1 LQNTFLGKKEI
12 IRNQKKHSLI
22 LGKDLIRDLLMYIY
36 NVTINIQED
45 IHEKWLEWMKNEH
58 IPEMMATGKFTKALM
73 SRVMVEEEMGG
84 ITYSV
89 QYTAKNK
96 EMLQRYKEE
105 DAARLRAKTKP
116 FEGLF
121 VAFRTELEIV
131 SEQ

>member
-1 LQNTFLGKKEI
+1 
-12 IRNQKKHSLI
+12 
-22 LGKDLIRDLLMYIY
+22 MYIY

-89 QYTAKNK
+89 QYTTKNR
-96 EMLQRYKEE
+96 EMLQKYKEE
-105 DAARLRAKTKP
+105 DAARLKTKTKP